1 MDEDKKERKSFLQ
14 VRETY
19 TQMEFQKHQTVTE
32 PMYIT
37 SSEKKIKNKHDKHN

>member
-19 TQMEFQKHQTVTE
+19 TQMEFQKHHIE
-32 PMYIT
+32 W
-37 SSEKKIKNKHDKHN
+37 EENKK